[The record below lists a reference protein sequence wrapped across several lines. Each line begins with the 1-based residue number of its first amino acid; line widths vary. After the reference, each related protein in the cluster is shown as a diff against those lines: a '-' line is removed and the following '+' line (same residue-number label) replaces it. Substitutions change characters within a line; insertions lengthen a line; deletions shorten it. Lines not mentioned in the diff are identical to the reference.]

1 MSQITAITP
10 QIKDKGRVN
19 IFIDGKFCCGM
30 QLETV
35 VKNRLKAGCE
45 ITSSDLAVMQLESE
59 KSVALDKAMG
69 FISSSVKTEKGVFDY
84 LVKKGYTQP
93 VAAYCVQKLVGYGY
107 LDDATY
113 VKAYF
118 KKYSKTKGVRLIT
131 LELKAKGIKADIIS
145 EIAEEYTDETD
156 NAKAVADKYLKGKV
170 RDFKNLQKAYKYLLS
185 KGFSYETAKNAIKG
199 EECDEF

>member
-1 MSQITAITP
+1 MSLITAITP

-69 FISSSVKTEKGVFDY
+69 FISSSVKTEKGVYDY
-84 LVKKGYTQP
+84 LVKKGYTEP
-93 VAAYCVQKLVGYGY
+93 VSAYCVEKLVDYGY
-107 LDDATY
+107 LDDANY

-118 KKYSKTKGVRLIT
+118 GKYSKTKGVRLIT
-131 LELKAKGIKADIIS
+131 MELKAKGIREDKIKAEAENYIDES
-145 EIAEEYTDETD
+145 ES
-156 NAKAVADKYLKGKV
+156 AKKVADKYLKGKV
-170 RDFKNLQKAYKYLLS
+170 RDFKNVQKAYKYLLS
-185 KGFSYETAKNAIKG
+185 KGFSYETAKEAVKG
-199 EECDEF
+199 EECDEW